1 MKRLLIWMTV
11 LPGTHTVQWQVIKID
26 SRDHA
31 GSCLYKEFG
40 IEVQGSRALAENDGK
55 IYNTIRWYSPV
66 SKIGGE

>member
-11 LPGTHTVQWQVIKID
+11 LHGTHSVQRQVIKID
-26 SRDHA
+26 FRDYA
-31 GSCLYKEFG
+31 GSSHYKEFG

-55 IYNTIRWYSPV
+55 VYDPIRCYSPD